1 MSIHRKNDGRIYM
14 KMLHLFFELW
24 VKSMISFHLFVFLYL
39 PTMNMFYFLIR
50 KISLILKV
58 IFYLLH

>member
-1 MSIHRKNDGRIYM
+1 M